1 MRKLKLKQTNIKN
14 LNANIPLYLTEFPA
28 FSLNT
33 KGHELSFI
41 AVLLNVF
48 MNELLILGFLFVMIV
63 IVYCLWLISGINVNT
78 FHLIIKLQTYKKK

>member
-14 LNANIPLYLTEFPA
+14 VNANIPLYLTEFPA

-33 KGHELSFI
+33 KGHELSLM

-48 MNELLILGFLFVMIV
+48 MNELLILCFLFLKIV
-63 IVYCLWLISGINVNT
+63 FVAFDS
-78 FHLIIKLQTYKKK
+78 FQ